1 MPALELPVIDIRSN
15 HVEDSL
21 PDQIIKGLTSQ
32 PKTLPP
38 LLFYSNEGLEHWNHH
53 SRQPDFYPRS
63 QEIGILKQGGND
75 IARSIAPSS
84 VILDL
89 GSANL
94 EKVAC
99 LLEALEA
106 QEKDV
111 LYFALDISA
120 PQLAFTLKEIPFS
133 KFRHVRFAGLHGTFE
148 DGLRWVNETP
158 EIRDLP
164 HCVLLLGLTI
174 GNFSR
179 QNAATFLQNI
189 ANHALAGASKNKS
202 SILLSLDSCKVPT
215 KVIRAYTSD
224 GVVPFALQALTY
236 AKTLLCD
243 RVDDGIDEKVLSCNL
258 IPEDW
263 HYLSEWNFALG
274 RHEASLIPRFED
286 VCLGSMLQDIVVKK
300 EEKVRF
306 ACSYKYDEKERQKLF
321 LDSGVDQGMV
331 WTNEGCDVAIYE
343 LKLT

>member
-1 MPALELPVIDIRSN
+1 MPALPVIDIRSN

-21 PDQIIKGLTSQ
+21 PEQIIKGLTSQ

-53 SRQPDFYPRS
+53 SRQPDFYPRR
-63 QEIGILKQGGND
+63 QEIEILKQGGND
-75 IARSIAPSS
+75 VARYIAPSS

-94 EKVAC
+94 EKVGY

-120 PQLAFTLKEIPFS
+120 PQLAATLKEIPS
-133 KFRHVRFAGLHGTFE
+133 SNFRHVRFAGLHGTFE
-148 DGLRWVNETP
+148 DGLRWINETP

-179 QNAATFLQNI
+179 QNAAAFLQNI
-189 ANHALAGASKNKS
+189 ANHALTGASKNKS

-215 KVIRAYTSD
+215 KVTRAYTSD

-243 RVDDGIDEKVLSCNL
+243 RIDNGIDEKVLSCNL
-258 IPEDW
+258 RPEHW

-274 RHEASLIPRFED
+274 RHEASLIPRFGD
-286 VCLGSMLQDIVVKK
+286 VCLGSMLQNIIVKK

-343 LKLT
+343 LKLA

>member
-1 MPALELPVIDIRSN
+1 MPDLPVIDIRSN
-15 HVEDSL
+15 RVEDSL
-21 PDQIIKGLTSQ
+21 PEQIIKGLMSQ

-53 SRQPDFYPRS
+53 SRQPDFYPRR
-63 QEIGILKQGGND
+63 QEIEILKQEGSD
-75 IARSIAPSS
+75 IALSIAPSS

-94 EKVAC
+94 EKVAY
-99 LLEALEA
+99 LLEALET
-106 QEKDV
+106 QEKDI
-111 LYFALDISA
+111 LYFALDVSA
-120 PQLAFTLKEIPFS
+120 PQLAATLKEIPS
-133 KFRHVRFAGLHGTFE
+133 SNFRHVRFAGLHGTFE
-148 DGLRWVNETP
+148 DGLRWINETP
-158 EIRDLP
+158 GIRDLP

-179 QNAATFLQNI
+179 QNAAAFLQNI
-189 ANHALAGASKNKS
+189 ANHALTGASKNRS

-215 KVIRAYTSD
+215 KVTRAYTSD

-236 AKTLLCD
+236 AQTLLCD
-243 RVDDGIDEKVLSCNL
+243 RVDNGNGEKALSCNL
-258 IPEDW
+258 RPDDW

-286 VCLGSMLQDIVVKK
+286 VCLGSMLQGVVVKK

-321 LDSGVDQGMV
+321 LDSGVDQGIV
-331 WTNEGCDVAIYE
+331 WANESCDVAIYE
-343 LKLT
+343 LKLA

>member
-1 MPALELPVIDIRSN
+1 MSALPVIDIRSN
-15 HVEDSL
+15 RVEDSL
-21 PDQIIKGLTSQ
+21 PEQIITGLTSQ

-53 SRQPDFYPRS
+53 SRQPDFYPRR
-63 QEIGILKQGGND
+63 QEIEILKQGGSD

-84 VILDL
+84 VVLDL

-94 EKVAC
+94 EKVGY

-120 PQLAFTLKEIPFS
+120 PQLASTLEEIPSS

-148 DGLRWVNETP
+148 DGLRWINETP

-179 QNAATFLQNI
+179 PNAAAFLQNI
-189 ANHALAGASKNKS
+189 AKHALTGASKNKS

-215 KVIRAYTSD
+215 KVTRAYTSD
-224 GVVPFALQALTY
+224 GVVPFALQALTF

-243 RVDDGIDEKVLSCNL
+243 GVDNAIDEQVLSCNL
-258 IPEDW
+258 RPDDW
-263 HYLSEWNFALG
+263 YYLSEWNFVLG
-274 RHEASLIPRFED
+274 RHEASLIPRFGD
-286 VCLGSMLQDIVVKK
+286 VCLGSMLQDIIVKK

-321 LDSGVDQGMV
+321 VDSGVDQGMM

-343 LKLT
+343 LKLA

>member
-1 MPALELPVIDIRSN
+1 MPALPVIDIRSN
-15 HVEDSL
+15 RVEDSL
-21 PDQIIKGLTSQ
+21 PEQIIKGLTSQ

-53 SRQPDFYPRS
+53 SRQPDFYPRR
-63 QEIGILKQGGND
+63 QEIEILKQKGSD

-94 EKVAC
+94 EKVAY

-111 LYFALDISA
+111 SYFALDISA
-120 PQLAFTLKEIPFS
+120 PQLASTLEEIPSS

-148 DGLRWVNETP
+148 DGLRWINETP

-189 ANHALAGASKNKS
+189 ANHALTGASKNKN

-215 KVIRAYTSD
+215 KVTRAYTSD

-243 RVDDGIDEKVLSCNL
+243 RVDNGIDEPVSSCNL
-258 IPEDW
+258 RPDDW
-263 HYLSEWNFALG
+263 YYLSEWNFALG

-286 VCLGSMLQDIVVKK
+286 VCLGSMLQDIIVKK

-306 ACSYKYDEKERQKLF
+306 ACSYKYDEKERQRLF
-321 LDSGVDQGMV
+321 LDSGVDEGMI

-343 LKLT
+343 LKLA